1 MESIISRKEVDV
13 NVSQIAPYLFN
24 QTFTF
29 QMRLFRGQAAAA
41 AAMKNGRHL
50 LKIFRDY
57 FLLSSALNFF
67 CIQGCEVLNLRTA
80 FRFLILNL
88 IKLVVS
94 VKEAEWRSGSGR
106 ASNPAVTGSQLSTVV
121 VLLHCIDI
129 GLLYHCQ
136 TIAISKMANTQ
147 QTNVTKNS
155 NEFFLIPTERQFSEE
170 AFI

>member
-13 NVSQIAPYLFN
+13 YVSQIASYLFN

-29 QMRLFRGQAAAA
+29 QMRLCRGQAAA

-67 CIQGCEVLNLRTA
+67 CIQDCEVFNLRTV
-80 FRFLILNL
+80 FRILILNL

-106 ASNPAVTGSQLSTVV
+106 ASNPAFTGSQLSTVV

-129 GLLYHCQ
+129 GLFYHCQ
-136 TIAISKMANTQ
+136 TIAISKMDNTQ
-147 QTNVTKNS
+147 QTNITKNS